1 MGSQSK
7 TREKSTTTG
16 TATTTPTYQAYS
28 TPIME
33 TMAPQLG
40 QAFSTMMQQYNQPQG
55 YSPEQMGIWSQIGN
69 QAQQY
74 GAAGPGGQAAA
85 AMQPYL
91 GQGYMQQLDP
101 YYSGMKQEIQGAI
114 PQENAAFWQDMK
126 RQMGPMWGTSG
137 RAADQVAEAYGKL
150 KLQQADR
157 MAGLYGQQAQ
167 AAQAG
172 AQYTAAAAPTYANLA
187 SPYAWGQQSLN
198 WAGQPSTYITEQ
210 QAAAQA
216 QALPWSQ
223 QLATIAGLGY
233 QYPQSVTEAG
243 TQTSKG
249 ESASKQGGMSCCFIM
264 AEAGDL
270 TDTVRWARDVRYGYE
285 DSPVKRGYKRMA
297 KWLVP
302 LMQKSPIIKSLVKYT
317 MTWPIRKVAEKR
329 IVGRHHPALYPIG
342 FFWEAVWSLY
352 GRI

>member
-7 TREKSTTTG
+7 TSEKSTTVG
-16 TATTTPTYQAYS
+16 NTTSTPTYQEYS

-33 TMAPQLG
+33 NMAPQMT
-40 QAFSTMMQQYNQPQG
+40 QAFNAAMQQYNNPQG
-55 YSPEQMGIWSQIGN
+55 YSPEQMGVWNQIAN
-69 QAQQY
+69 QAKQF
-74 GAAGPGGQAAA
+74 GAPGPGGQAAA
-85 AMQPYL
+85 AMQPFM

-101 YYSGMKQEIQGAI
+101 YFSGMKKEIQGAI
-114 PQENAAFWQDMK
+114 PQENRTFWQSMK
-126 RQMGPMWGTSG
+126 REMGPMWGTSG
-137 RAADQVAEAYGKL
+137 RAADQAAEAYGKL
-150 KLQQADR
+150 RLQQADK

-172 AQYTAAAAPTYANLA
+172 AQYTAAAAPTYATLA
-187 SPYAWGQQSLN
+187 NPYAWGQQSLD
-198 WAGQPSTYITEQ
+198 WAGRPKTAITEE

-233 QYPQSVTEAG
+233 QYPQSVNEQG
-243 TQTSKG
+243 TQTSRG
-249 ESASKQGGMSCCFIM
+249 SSESKQGGVSCCFIM

-270 TDTVRWARDVRYGYE
+270 TDTVRWARDARYGRE
-285 DSPVKRGYKRMA
+285 SIVAEGYKKMA

-302 LMQKSPIIKSLVKYT
+302 LMQKSPMVKFLVKYT

-342 FFWEAVWSLY
+342 FFWEAVWGLY

>member
-7 TREKSTTTG
+7 TKEKSTTTG

-33 TMAPQLG
+33 TMAPQMQ
-40 QAFSTMMQQYNQPQG
+40 QAFSTMMQQYNNPQG
-55 YSPEQMGIWSQIGN
+55 YTPEQMSIWNQIGN
-69 QAQQY
+69 QASQF

-85 AMQPYL
+85 AMQPYM
-91 GQGYMQQLDP
+91 GQGYMQQVSP
-101 YYSGMKQEIQGAI
+101 YMQAAI
-114 PQENAAFWQDMK
+114 PQENATFWQDMK
-126 RQMGPMWGTSG
+126 RQMGPLWGRSG

-150 KLQQADR
+150 KID
-157 MAGLYGQQAQ
+157 QAQ
-167 AAQAG
+167 RMTDIAKEG
-172 AQYTAAAAPTYANLA
+172 AQFTAAAAPTYANLA

-198 WAGQPSTYITEQ
+198 WAGQPSTYVTEQ
-210 QAAAQA
+210 QAASQA

-243 TQTSKG
+243 TQTSRG
-249 ESASKQGGMSCCFIM
+249 ESASKQGGVSCCFIM

-270 TDTVRWARDVRYGYE
+270 TDTVRWARDVRYGKG
-285 DSPVKRGYKRMA
+285 SIVARGYKRMA

-302 LMQKSPIIKSLVKYT
+302 LMQQYPAVKFLVKYT
-317 MTWPIRKVAEKR
+317 MTWPIRKVSEKR

-342 FFWEAVWSLY
+342 FFWEAVWGLY